1 MFNKKEHSLWTE
13 KYRPTELENYVG
25 NESFKAA
32 IERYIQKGEMPNLI
46 LHGVPGTGKT
56 TAAKMI
62 VKNLNCESLYLNG
75 SDNNGIDT
83 VRTSIK
89 TFASSATFKPIKIVI
104 LDDCATLTD
113 QAQQGLLNMIE
124 TYSKNTR
131 FIFTTNHLDK
141 LIDALKSR
149 CTSFKIDPPSK
160 KDVAIHLSKILDKES
175 STYDIQ
181 VLGQV
186 VNKYYPD
193 IRKCL
198 NIIQECSATGTLIL
212 DSTNIV
218 GKSYMNQVIKLLSKP
233 DSKSWFNIKKIMTD
247 VGATEY
253 VELFR
258 FLYDHADEYFPNTYE
273 EVIFSISKAQY
284 QHTTVPDKEIN
295 VSAMLLEI
303 IQINKKQ

>member
-1 MFNKKEHSLWTE
+1 MFEKKEHSLWTE
-13 KYRPTELENYVG
+13 KYRPIELENYIG

-32 IERYIQKGEMPNLI
+32 ILKYIQKGEIPNLI

-62 VKNLNCESLYLNG
+62 VKNLNCDHLYLNG

-89 TFASSATFKPIKIVI
+89 TFASSASFKPIKIVI

-141 LIDALKSR
+141 LIDAMKSR

-160 KDVAIHLSKILDKES
+160 KDVAVHLSKILDKENIS
-175 STYDIQ
+175 YEPP
-181 VLGQV
+181 VLAQV
-186 VNKYYPD
+186 VTKYYPD

-198 NIIQECSATGTLIL
+198 NILQECTSSGELLL
-212 DSTNIV
+212 DTINVVSQ
-218 GKSYMNQVIKLLSKP
+218 SYMSQVIKLIAKP
-233 DSKSWFNIKKIMTD
+233 DRETWFNVKKLMND

-258 FLYDHADEYFPNTYE
+258 FLYDNADEYFPDTYE
-273 EVIFSISKAQY
+273 QVIFSIAKAQY

-303 IQINKKQ
+303 IQTNKKQ